1 MSPRVAVW
9 RLLAGVVL
17 ISFSAVFVKLV
28 SVPPT
33 TSGLYRCL
41 FGGLIL
47 IVIVRLR
54 GERLVAS
61 RGPLLMLLAAALFF
75 ALDLW
80 VWHRSIL
87 YVGPGLA
94 TLLGNFQVFILALA
108 GVLFF
113 GERLRW
119 QVVLAIP
126 LALLGLSLI
135 VGFDWSALGPEYR
148 LGIVFGL
155 MTAVFY
161 AAYLLSL
168 RRARGM
174 AGAGTPSGDLAVVSL
189 ATAALLAAAAPAG
202 GESLA
207 IPGWRDGMILLAYG
221 VVAQVLGWVLISGSL
236 PRIAAS
242 RVGLILLLQP
252 LLAFVWDVLIFAR
265 RITLLEATGAAVAL
279 VAIYLGSRRSTVA

>member
-1 MSPRVAVW
+1 MSNRTALL

-47 IVIVRLR
+47 LVLVRLR
-54 GERLVAS
+54 GESLVTR
-61 RGPLLMLLAAALFF
+61 RGPFLMLLGAALFF

-108 GVLFF
+108 GVVLF

-119 QVVLAIP
+119 PVVLSIP

-148 LGIVFGL
+148 LGIAFGL

-168 RRARGM
+168 RRARGT
-174 AGAGTPSGDLAVVSL
+174 AGAGTASADLAVVSL
-189 ATAALLAAAAPAG
+189 ATAALLAVAAPAG

-207 IPGWRDGMILLAYG
+207 IPSWRDAAILLAYG
-221 VVAQVLGWVLISGSL
+221 IVAQVLGWVLISGSL
-236 PRIAAS
+236 PQIAAS

-252 LLAFVWDVLIFAR
+252 LLAFVWDVLFFSR
-265 RITLLEATGAAVAL
+265 RISVLEAAGAAIAL
-279 VAIYLGSRRSTVA
+279 VAIYLGSRRGAVA

>member
-1 MSPRVAVW
+1 M
-9 RLLAGVVL
+9 

-33 TSGLYRCL
+33 TSGIYRCL
-41 FGGLIL
+41 FGGLVL
-47 IVIVRLR
+47 MALVRLR
-54 GERLVAS
+54 GERLVAN
-61 RGPLLMLLAAALFF
+61 RIVFLMLIGAAVFF

-80 VWHRSIL
+80 VWHRSIV

-108 GVLFF
+108 GVAVY

-119 QVVLAIP
+119 QVVVSIP
-126 LALLGLSLI
+126 LALMGLALI
-135 VGFDWSALGPEYR
+135 VGFDWAALGPQYR
-148 LGIVFGL
+148 LGVLFGL

-161 AAYLLSL
+161 AGYLLSL

-174 AGAGTPSGDLAVVSL
+174 GGAGTPAGDLAVVSL
-189 ATAALLAAAAPAG
+189 ATAALLAIAAPAG

-207 IPGWRDGMILLAYG
+207 IPSWRDGLLLLTYG

-236 PRIAAS
+236 PRIPAS

-252 LLAFVWDVLIFAR
+252 VLAFVWEVLIFQR
-265 RITLLEATGAAVAL
+265 RISPLEATGAAITL
-279 VAIYLGSRRSTVA
+279 VAIYLGSRRNVVS

>member
-1 MSPRVAVW
+1 M

-33 TSGLYRCL
+33 TSGFYRCL
-41 FGGLIL
+41 FGGIVL
-47 IVIVRLR
+47 IVLVRLR
-54 GERLVAS
+54 GERLAAN
-61 RGPLLMLLAAALFF
+61 RPAFLMLIGAAVFF

-80 VWHRSIL
+80 VWHRSIV

-108 GVLFF
+108 GVALY
-113 GERLRW
+113 GEKLSW
-119 QVVLAIP
+119 QVVVSVP
-126 LALLGLSLI
+126 LALVGLALI
-135 VGFDWSALGPEYR
+135 VGFEWTELGPEYR
-148 LGIVFGL
+148 LGVVFGL

-161 AAYLLSL
+161 AGYLLTL
-168 RRARGM
+168 RRARGT

-189 ATAALLAAAAPAG
+189 ATAALLAIMAPAG

-207 IPGWRDGMILLAYG
+207 IPSWRDGFLLLTYG

-252 LLAFVWDVLIFAR
+252 LLAFVWDVLIFQR
-265 RITLLEATGAAVAL
+265 RITPLEAAGAAIAL
-279 VAIYLGSRRSTVA
+279 VAIYLGSRRSAVA